1 MHLNSVPQYDASI
14 MNLMGKSNSLLAAD
28 YTEQWEG
35 TAGLKEDTGPM
46 EGSGLVEGTDLV
58 KGTGPEELEDT
69 VLGKGTEQWE
79 GISGLE
85 EGTGRVEGTVLGKG
99 TEQWGLEEGTGQV
112 EGTVLG
118 EDQSGKQEVGR
129 DAAHL
134 DLQESK

>member
-1 MHLNSVPQYDASI
+1 MHLNSAPQFDAPI

-46 EGSGLVEGTDLV
+46 EGTGLVEGT
-58 KGTGPEELEDT
+58 GPEE
-69 VLGKGTEQWE
+69 GTEQWE

-85 EGTGRVEGTVLGKG
+85 EGTG
-99 TEQWGLEEGTGQV
+99 QV

-118 EDQSGKQEVGR
+118 EAQSGKREVGR